1 MSTFTKVEFIE
12 LTLPTA
18 TSGTNGVRVP
28 FGSQSILANKLVK
41 KIVLC
46 TRAGGSARS
55 PAGNILTS
63 DGNTENMWLTLQ
75 TAYDTQSGSNNQGN
89 NINVLQLCNLLPIRA
104 HWQNFGT
111 PTVTY
116 VDYAH
121 QCVPE
126 WVGVFVN
133 WEKSYILVNYQPDE
147 FGEIPS
153 GRALVMAV
161 FYEDMYT
168 SEGIPL
174 QQPLSAEQAKNMQ
187 LQQQLQYLKGLVAK
201 AGITVPEMPNSYYN
215 R

>member
-1 MSTFTKVEFIE
+1 MTFTKCEFIE
-12 LTLPTA
+12 LVLPTA

-55 PAGNILTS
+55 PQGNLLNT
-63 DGNTENMWLTLQ
+63 DGNAENMWLTLQ

-89 NINVLQLCNLLPIRA
+89 NINVLQLSQLLPIRS
-104 HWQNFGT
+104 HWQTFGS
-111 PTVTY
+111 PAVTY
-116 VDYAH
+116 VQYTR

-133 WEKSYILVNYQPDE
+133 WEKSYLLVNYQPDE

-153 GRALVMAV
+153 GRSVVLAV
-161 FYEDMYT
+161 YYEDMYN
-168 SEGIPL
+168 SKGIPL
-174 QQPLSAEQAKNMQ
+174 QQPLAAEQAKNMQ

-201 AGITVPEMPNSYYN
+201 AGINVPEQPNRYFKG
-215 R
+215 